1 MEEEDKEAS
10 AGWED
15 DEEDGITGT
24 VLSPNL
30 LVSAHPTEH
39 CICIYAP
46 EAARFRAVSY
56 THLSVRNPS

>member
-30 LVSAHPTEH
+30 LVSAHPAESFAFVFMLLKKNS
-39 CICIYAP
+39 CI
-46 EAARFRAVSY
+46 
-56 THLSVRNPS
+56 